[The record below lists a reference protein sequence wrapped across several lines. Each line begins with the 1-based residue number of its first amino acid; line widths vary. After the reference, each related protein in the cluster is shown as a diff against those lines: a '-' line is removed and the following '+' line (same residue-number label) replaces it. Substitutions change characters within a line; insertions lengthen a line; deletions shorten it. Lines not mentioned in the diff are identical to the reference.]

1 MPGVSN
7 PRCARCSP
15 FAHPLLT
22 CTRGAG
28 SVGALARTRD
38 LLTGSVV
45 ASGLAVDA
53 AAAAP
58 GSSRCVPMCASTS
71 ASAFAPPPSVVSV
84 SVASWRRRFS
94 RRRLLRGSD
103 ASSVTAMRWTA
114 LANGHEVLE
123 LACDDT
129 YCTAQTACAGMGTPT
144 GSAMAGPHACCGRTR
159 RPSWRR
165 VLRRRSSCPT
175 PASTPFCGRNPPH
188 PMQTNVRVRPVCSLG
203 FGRAC
208 TYATVLALL
217 VLARSTIMP
226 SGRWRVGCGICTVE
240 KSRSVGLLNY
250 RGSCVYY
257 CGRTYDGRRGHGVVR
272 WYVEPVEA
280 AERRRHERRALD
292 RKAVV
297 ILEPSPRP
305 WRRRQQHAPKLARL
319 AGACSRRKSRLRTRK
334 GPSLEGTALPCPPSP
349 PSPRSHSLF
358 PSLTPLKHVPRA
370 ECDGECRPLLG
381 SSFSEAGP
389 SARPV
394 PTPLLPSPPLALPPP
409 DALPLPW
416 CKVGLDQMD
425 QIGGPVV
432 AAPSKMPWPAP
443 LSPPSKPAGRRI
455 GVVACVAVWSTL

>member
-1 MPGVSN
+1 MPSVSV
-7 PRCARCSP
+7 PRCTRCSP

-71 ASAFAPPPSVVSV
+71 ASAFAPPSVVVSV

-165 VLRRRSSCPT
+165 VLRRQSSCPT
-175 PASTPFCGRNPPH
+175 PASTPFCGRNPPR
-188 PMQTNVRVRPVCSLG
+188 PMQTKCQGALSVPAGV
-203 FGRAC
+203 RAC
-208 TYATVLALL
+208 VHVRNCL
-217 VLARSTIMP
+217 
-226 SGRWRVGCGICTVE
+226 
-240 KSRSVGLLNY
+240 
-250 RGSCVYY
+250 
-257 CGRTYDGRRGHGVVR
+257 GVVG
-272 WYVEPVEA
+272 VG
-280 AERRRHERRALD
+280 ALND
-292 RKAVV
+292 HAVG
-297 ILEPSPRP
+297 
-305 WRRRQQHAPKLARL
+305 AL
-319 AGACSRRKSRLRTRK
+319 AGRLRHLHRRKK
-334 GPSLEGTALPCPPSP
+334 GGA
-349 PSPRSHSLF
+349 
-358 PSLTPLKHVPRA
+358 RA
-370 ECDGECRPLLG
+370 C
-381 SSFSEAGP
+381 
-389 SARPV
+389 
-394 PTPLLPSPPLALPPP
+394 
-409 DALPLPW
+409 
-416 CKVGLDQMD
+416 
-425 QIGGPVV
+425 
-432 AAPSKMPWPAP
+432 
-443 LSPPSKPAGRRI
+443 
-455 GVVACVAVWSTL
+455 